1 MATISLNPALYTQ
14 AQNYAKEN
22 IRPPTCAHVLADTLF
37 LPSFSLLFQNF
48 CLTLQA
54 ELRQEVVKVIVL

>member
-22 IRPPTCAHVLADTLF
+22 IHPPTCAHVLADTFF
-37 LPSFSLLFQNF
+37 LSSFPLLFQNY

-54 ELRQEVVKVIVL
+54 EIKSLLK